1 MSLNFHSEAKS
12 EFDEAYLWYED
23 QREGL
28 GTEFARCVNEVLE
41 TIQRNPEIYAP
52 VENRIRR
59 ALVRRFPFGVFY
71 KEVSSGIRVIAIFHS
86 KRNPEHWQTR
96 K

>member
-1 MSLNFHSEAKS
+1 MSLDFHPEAKS
-12 EFDEAYLWYED
+12 EFDEAYLWYEH

-28 GTEFARCVNEVLE
+28 GTDFVRCVNEVLE
-41 TIQRNPEIYAP
+41 IIQRNPEIYAP
-52 VENRIRR
+52 AENRIRR

-71 KEVSSGIRVIAIFHS
+71 REIPSGIRIIAIFHS
-86 KRNPEHWQTR
+86 KRNPIRWQIR